1 MKIMSNNKLMEKLS
15 STELVKKNEQHMTK
29 ERNEQHRTNEIG
41 KELHQ
46 TNGKKSSTEQ
56 MERMSGSELIK
67 R

>member
-1 MKIMSNNKLMEKLS
+1 
-15 STELVKKNEQHMTK
+15 MTK

-67 R
+67 RQATQEQWKNEQHRTNKKINSTEL